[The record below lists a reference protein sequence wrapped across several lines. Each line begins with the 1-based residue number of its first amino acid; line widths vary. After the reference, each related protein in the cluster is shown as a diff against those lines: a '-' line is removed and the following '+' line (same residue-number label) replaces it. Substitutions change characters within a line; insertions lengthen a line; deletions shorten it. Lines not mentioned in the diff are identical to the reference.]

1 MFDLTSHREA
11 FVVGLVAI
19 IDLALQTLFRT
30 LIDVNVNQKSKRRVR
45 CIPQRPRTQTEISGM
60 I

>member
-30 LIDVNVNQKSKRRVR
+30 LIDVNVNQKSKRRY
-45 CIPQRPRTQTEISGM
+45 PPKAEKAD
-60 I
+60 